1 MNKGRVTMGIL
12 DDVTSLLG
20 NAGGQAGGVLGAV
33 QALISEQGGLQGLVQ
48 KLQSGGLGEQV
59 KSWIGSGQNLPI
71 SAEQIQQVLGSPQVA
86 AIAGKLGID
95 PQQAAAQVAQFL
107 PGLIDKLTPN
117 GQLPEGGNLLA
128 QGADLLKGFLNR

>member
-1 MNKGRVTMGIL
+1 MGIL

-20 NAGGQAGGVLGAV
+20 NAGGQAGGAAGNVLGAV
-33 QALISEQGGLQGLVQ
+33 QGLISEQGGLQGLVQ

-59 KSWIGSGQNLPI
+59 KSWVSTGQNLPI
-71 SAEQIQQVLGSPQVA
+71 NAEQLQQVLGSPQITA
-86 AIAGKLGID
+86 LAGKLGID

-128 QGADLLKGFLNR
+128 QGADLLKGFLGKS

>member
-1 MNKGRVTMGIL
+1 MGIL

-20 NAGGQAGGVLGAV
+20 NAGGQAGGAASGVLGAV
-33 QALISEQGGLQGLVQ
+33 QGLISEQGGLQGLVQ
-48 KLQSGGLGEQV
+48 KFQSGGLGEQV
-59 KSWIGSGQNLPI
+59 KSWVGTGQNLPI
-71 SAEQIQQVLGSPQVA
+71 SAEQLQQVLGSPQVSA
-86 AIAGKLGID
+86 LAGKLGID

-128 QGADLLKGFLNR
+128 QGADLLKGFLNK

>member
-1 MNKGRVTMGIL
+1 MGL
-12 DDVTSLLG
+12 FDEVTSLVG
-20 NAGGQAGGVLGAV
+20 NIAGGQGADGVLGAV
-33 QALISEQGGLQGLVQ
+33 QGLIGDSGGLQGLLQ
-48 KLQSGGLGEQV
+48 KLQAGGLGEQV
-59 KSWIGSGQNLPI
+59 KSWIGTGQNLPI

-117 GQLPEGGNLLA
+117 GQLLEGGDLLA
-128 QGADLLKGFLNR
+128 QGASLLKGFLGGR

>member
-1 MNKGRVTMGIL
+1 MGIL
-12 DDVTSLLG
+12 DEVTSLLG

-33 QALISEQGGLQGLVQ
+33 QGLISEQGGLQGLVQ
-48 KLQSGGLGEQV
+48 KLQNGGLGEQV
-59 KSWIGSGQNLPI
+59 KSWISTGQNLPI
-71 SAEQIQQVLGSPQVA
+71 NAEQLQQVLGSPQVT

-95 PQQAAAQVAQFL
+95 PQQAAAQVAQIL

-128 QGADLLKGFLNR
+128 QGADLLKGFLNKPS